1 MQNTIWNAAVD
12 PDEGFPFSEEYEFFV
27 PVRLLGGEKAVR
39 RNRSLLPSLGKRCLL
54 VTGKHSAI
62 SSGARQDVE
71 EALKAEGISW
81 SVFDGIGENPTLEAC
96 RAAARLCREERADFV
111 LGIGGGSP
119 MDAAKAVAVL
129 AADPQLPE
137 DLLFSKKWPAEPLPI
152 AVVGTTSGTGSEIS
166 NVSVLTCSDG
176 RKRSISGPSLYPTL
190 SFGDPRY
197 TYTMSRAATI
207 TTGLDAFAH
216 AAEGYLSPK
225 CGKITA
231 SFGEMAIPVLWRNL
245 YKLYKGEELTETMH
259 KELYEASLWAGFV
272 LAANGASFP
281 HPYGYVLTERYGVPH
296 GRACTTF
303 FPALLRRVEETAP
316 SRAER
321 LLTLC
326 GCSREELEE
335 VLYSLS
341 DTDSIRMTEEE
352 IEGLRSRFHGLKHYA
367 NVPGGY
373 NEEWGIALFKEL
385 FLEKESGRG
394 KTL

>member
-1 MQNTIWNAAVD
+1 M
-12 PDEGFPFSEEYEFFV
+12 
-27 PVRLLGGEKAVR
+27 
-39 RNRSLLPSLGKRCLL
+39 
-54 VTGKHSAI
+54 
-62 SSGARQDVE
+62 
-71 EALKAEGISW
+71 
-81 SVFDGIGENPTLEAC
+81 
-96 RAAARLCREERADFV
+96 
-111 LGIGGGSP
+111 
-119 MDAAKAVAVL
+119 
-129 AADPQLPE
+129 
-137 DLLFSKKWPAEPLPI
+137 
-152 AVVGTTSGTGSEIS
+152 
-166 NVSVLTCSDG
+166 
-176 RKRSISGPSLYPTL
+176 
-190 SFGDPRY
+190 
-197 TYTMSRAATI
+197 
-207 TTGLDAFAH
+207 
-216 AAEGYLSPK
+216 
-225 CGKITA
+225 
-231 SFGEMAIPVLWRNL
+231 
-245 YKLYKGEELTETMH
+245 
-259 KELYEASLWAGFV
+259 

-373 NEEWGIALFKEL
+373 NEEWGIALFREL